1 MQLAEELQ
9 TENRKLRDRLSRL
22 SQASQRINESLDFE
36 TVLQGVVDSARSVTD
51 ASYCVVTLHDDEGQV
66 QEFLV
71 SGMPSHWVG
80 QMQNFPAAAPLH
92 EYLRGIEE
100 PLRLRD
106 LYSHVGSLGLPI
118 VRAPGSTAETISF
131 MSAPIRHRGESVGHF
146 FLAGKASGPEFTD
159 EDEETLV
166 MFASQAA
173 LVIANARRYRDQQR
187 AMADREAVV
196 NTAPVGVVVFDAI
209 SGEPVSFNREAVR
222 LVEGL
227 LNGEPGLENLL
238 EVVTIRRADGRQVS
252 LKELSIAQAMSEGET
267 VRAEE
272 VVFEVPDGRS
282 VKALMNATP
291 IRADDGRVTS
301 FVVTL
306 QDMAPLDELEL
317 MRAEFLAKISH
328 DLRAPLAAIKGSAE
342 TALGDTFPF
351 RQAEMV
357 QFLRIISEQADQM
370 GVLINDLLDV
380 TRIETGTL
388 VVNPVPVLVTGLLDQ
403 ARNTFQNGWNRD
415 NVHIEMAS
423 GLPPVLADPGRIVQV
438 VVNLLTNAARNSPEG
453 SRIRVSATR
462 EGDNVTI
469 SVIDQ
474 GRGMSPEQ
482 IAQLFRKLPRRDRDA
497 GAREDLRPGWG
508 LSICRGIVEAHGGR
522 IFAES
527 EGPDKGTRFR
537 FTIPI
542 AEEVAKTGRRGT
554 LSATDGARIPANS
567 PDKILVVDDD
577 PQTLRSVREAL
588 SNAGYVPVVTG
599 DANEA
604 IALFNEHSPQLAL
617 LDLVLPGS
625 DGIELMHGI
634 VEKADVPVI
643 FLSAYGHEDA
653 IAQALDNG
661 AADYLVKPFSP
672 TELAA
677 RIRAAIRKH
686 TVPRLIVPSEPFVR
700 ENLKVDYTRRRV
712 TISGTPVDLT
722 RIEYFVLQELA
733 VNAGRTVF
741 YEDILRRIW
750 AKRGSNDRRP
760 LHAAVKNIRRKLG
773 DDAKNPKWIFNEPR
787 VGYRLGKTE

>member
-1 MQLAEELQ
+1 M
-9 TENRKLRDRLSRL
+9 
-22 SQASQRINESLDFE
+22 
-36 TVLQGVVDSARSVTD
+36 
-51 ASYCVVTLHDDEGQV
+51 
-66 QEFLV
+66 
-71 SGMPSHWVG
+71 
-80 QMQNFPAAAPLH
+80 
-92 EYLRGIEE
+92 
-100 PLRLRD
+100 
-106 LYSHVGSLGLPI
+106 
-118 VRAPGSTAETISF
+118 
-131 MSAPIRHRGESVGHF
+131 
-146 FLAGKASGPEFTD
+146 
-159 EDEETLV
+159 
-166 MFASQAA
+166 
-173 LVIANARRYRDQQR
+173 
-187 AMADREAVV
+187 
-196 NTAPVGVVVFDAI
+196 
-209 SGEPVSFNREAVR
+209 
-222 LVEGL
+222 
-227 LNGEPGLENLL
+227 
-238 EVVTIRRADGRQVS
+238 DG
-252 LKELSIAQAMSEGET
+252 
-267 VRAEE
+267 
-272 VVFEVPDGRS
+272 
-282 VKALMNATP
+282 
-291 IRADDGRVTS
+291 
-301 FVVTL
+301 
-306 QDMAPLDELEL
+306 
-317 MRAEFLAKISH
+317 
-328 DLRAPLAAIKGSAE
+328 
-342 TALGDTFPF
+342 
-351 RQAEMV
+351 
-357 QFLRIISEQADQM
+357 
-370 GVLINDLLDV
+370 
-380 TRIETGTL
+380 
-388 VVNPVPVLVTGLLDQ
+388 
-403 ARNTFQNGWNRD
+403 NRD

-453 SRIRVSATR
+453 SRIRVSATQ
-462 EGDNVTI
+462 EGENVTI
-469 SVIDQ
+469 SVVDQ

-542 AEEVAKTGRRGT
+542 AEEVAKNGRRGT
-554 LSATDGARIPANS
+554 LSATDGARMPANS
-567 PDKILVVDDD
+567 TDKILVVDDD

-686 TVPRLIVPSEPFVR
+686 TVPRLVVPSEPFLR
-700 ENLKVDYTRRRV
+700 GNLKVDYTRRRV
-712 TISGTPVDLT
+712 TISGAPVDLT

-787 VGYRLGKTE
+787 VGYRLGKAE

>member
-1 MQLAEELQ
+1 MALAEKLQ
-9 TENRKLRDRLSRL
+9 RENKKLRERLSRM

-51 ASYCVVTLHDDEGQV
+51 ARYCVVTLPNDEGQV

-71 SGMPSHWVG
+71 SGMPPDWVG
-80 QMQNFPAAAPLH
+80 QMRSFPEAAPLH
-92 EYLRGIEE
+92 DYLCGFEE

-106 LYSHVGSLGLPI
+106 LYSHVGALGLPI
-118 VRAPGSTAETISF
+118 VRAPGSSAETMSF
-131 MSAPIRHRGESVGHF
+131 LSAPIRHRDESVGYF
-146 FLAGKASGPEFTD
+146 FLAGKVNGPEFTA

-166 MFASQAA
+166 MFASQTA

-196 NTAPVGVVVFDAI
+196 NTAPVGVVVFDAVT
-209 SGEPVSFNREAVR
+209 GVPVSFNRETVR
-222 LVEGL
+222 ILEGL
-227 LNGEPGLENLL
+227 LTGEPRLEDFL
-238 EVVTIRRADGRQVS
+238 EVVTIRRADGRKVS
-252 LKELSIAQAMSEGET
+252 LKELSISQALSEGET

-272 VVFEVPDGRS
+272 VVFEVPDGRG

-291 IRADDGRVTS
+291 IRSDDGQVTS

-306 QDMAPLDELEL
+306 QDMAPMDELDL
-317 MRAEFLAKISH
+317 MRAEFLAKVSH

-403 ARNTFQNGWNRD
+403 ARNTFLNGWNRD
-415 NVHIEMAS
+415 NVHIDVAS

-438 VVNLLTNAARNSPEG
+438 VVNLLTNAARNSPEE
-453 SRIRVSATR
+453 SPIRVGALQ

-469 SVIDQ
+469 SVVDQ

-482 IAQLFRKLPRRDRDA
+482 IAQLFRKLPYHERDA
-497 GAREDLRPGWG
+497 DSREIPRPGWG

-522 IFAES
+522 IYAES
-527 EGPDKGTRFR
+527 DGPDSGTRFR
-537 FTIPI
+537 FTMPI
-542 AEEVAKTGRRGT
+542 TEDVGKTAGRGT
-554 LSATDGARIPANS
+554 ARHIAGARMPTNPPA
-567 PDKILVVDDD
+567 KILVVDDD

-634 VEKADVPVI
+634 VQKADVPVI

-700 ENLKVDYTRRRV
+700 GNLKVDYARRRV
-712 TISGTPVDLT
+712 TISGKPVDLT

-733 VNAGRTVF
+733 VSAGRTVF
-741 YEDILRRIW
+741 YEDILGRIW
-750 AKRGSNDRRP
+750 ARRGTDDRRP

-787 VGYRLGKTE
+787 VGYRLGRTE